1 MAAALTLKSINLRDP
16 YKLISCLIIQAR
28 PTLPQFDIAR
38 LVANRRTEGNSDA
51 TIRYEISF
59 IRQAFKHC
67 HEMDYRTNRLIEFPK
82 DLKSSKQRLRY
93 LTTEEEKRLLKEL
106 NPMRKIETGVSLTD
120 QNIRQQ
126 LQDNYDLVVLLLD
139 TGFRLNEISHL
150 EWKYADF
157 NERKLHIWRR
167 KNKVETVLDMT
178 QWVFDILT
186 RRDKSTKW
194 FFANKKGDGPRNYCR
209 TSFKK
214 VCDRAGL
221 IDV

>member
-1 MAAALTLKSINLRDP
+1 M
-16 YKLISCLIIQAR
+16 
-28 PTLPQFDIAR
+28 
-38 LVANRRTEGNSDA
+38 G
-51 TIRYEISF
+51 
-59 IRQAFKHC
+59 
-67 HEMDYRTNRLIEFPK
+67 YRTNRLIEFPK

-93 LTTEEEKRLLKEL
+93 LTVEEEKRLLKEL

-139 TGFRLNEISHL
+139 TGCRLNEISHL
-150 EWKYADF
+150 EWKYVDL
-157 NERKLHIWRR
+157 NDRKLHIWRR

-178 QWVFDILT
+178 QRVFDILS

-194 FFANKKGDGPRNYCR
+194 IFTNKLGDGPRNYCR

-214 VCDRAGL
+214 ACERAGFS
-221 IDV
+221 DVSWHTLRHTFASRLLQNGMTLFEVKELLGHSDIQSTMVYSHLEQKQTSRKAVRVLDKLTD